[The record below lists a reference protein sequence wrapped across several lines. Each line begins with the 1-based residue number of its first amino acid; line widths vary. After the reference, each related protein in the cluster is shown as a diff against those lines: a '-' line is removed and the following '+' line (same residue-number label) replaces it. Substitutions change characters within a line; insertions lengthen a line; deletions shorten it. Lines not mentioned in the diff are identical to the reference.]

1 MERRE
6 GVCFHIPSIG
16 KRERVREVTSRP
28 DPASNNSTPKTKVR
42 VQEYA
47 SIRNTPITK
56 VEVFKETSKT
66 YAEAL
71 KTGIEGRPTTNKVK
85 KIHKFDRSRPGQQY
99 KIRSPRIP
107 QRKGDGSKFRQ
118 RNGRDKFHTNHS
130 HNGYNALRRIRKK
143 HSWKNPAEHDGG
155 MPRGGKEAACGGF
168 RYIHRSDGKTSRNTR
183 EDVGLKGNSKQA
195 ESVEKISGLG
205 KGKGE
210 TSKRKLGCSVRVA
223 VQGLLSYAKSLSA
236 VMGRIGIE
244 NGPLLSLAAALRANG
259 AAIPLEQAT
268 PMTSFDLVDW
278 ARGQDLKTH
287 LAMLVCWKTASR
299 WGETAA
305 LSRDQFISVSP
316 SEIIIDWFRTPKGR
330 RANPYSPSRWTVIK
344 GNHTEEIKI
353 LLDAMGEF
361 KKLHPWDTSKLVKT
375 FQQDG
380 RMKRYTAHSIKRGA
394 ISHLLEVLASDQE
407 QQGLTEG
414 LISRL
419 AKHAGVSALSD
430 TTLRYGGN
438 PIAMARALKIG
449 DVTCLL

>member
-1 MERRE
+1 MQVLETLPLPRLKYLRKPARLMQKRSKQVLKDGRLRTRLRRSISSIVRGPDNNIKSAVRGSPSGREMEANSDRE
-6 GVCFHIPSIG
+6 TGEI
-16 KRERVREVTSRP
+16 
-28 DPASNNSTPKTKVR
+28 NSTPITVTTDTMPSEELGKNIVGRILLNMMEGCPEGAKKRHAEDSVTYIEATER
-42 VQEYA
+42 LQETLEKMWA
-47 SIRNTPITK
+47 
-56 VEVFKETSKT
+56 SKT
-66 YAEAL
+66 TASRRNLWRRFRAWAREKEKPANASSAVL
-71 KTGIEGRPTTNKVK
+71 FVMATG
-85 KIHKFDRSRPGQQY
+85 
-99 KIRSPRIP
+99 
-107 QRKGDGSKFRQ
+107 
-118 RNGRDKFHTNHS
+118 
-130 HNGYNALRRIRKK
+130 
-143 HSWKNPAEHDGG
+143 
-155 MPRGGKEAACGGF
+155 
-168 RYIHRSDGKTSRNTR
+168 
-183 EDVGLKGNSKQA
+183 
-195 ESVEKISGLG
+195 
-205 KGKGE
+205 
-210 TSKRKLGCSVRVA
+210 VA

-236 VMGRIGIE
+236 VMGGIGIE

-278 ARGQDLKTH
+278 ARGQELKTH

-438 PIAMARALKIG
+438 PIAMARALKTG
-449 DVTCLL
+449 DVTCFL